1 MKKWA
6 ALLFICIVM
15 VITSACGSGDQTN
28 TATTKKTIST
38 ETSAKSEI
46 EYLGKTYEVKTP
58 AKRIIIAGS
67 LESMEDAKLLGVEPI
82 GASTVGGT
90 FPSLFEDITSKTEG
104 IGEKTEPN
112 AEKILKLNPD
122 VILGS
127 TKFPP
132 AAIQKLEKVKTT
144 IPVSHISSEWK
155 NNLLLLG
162 QLTGKESEAKT
173 IISTY
178 QKDLEK
184 AKKTLKE
191 TSKNKTAIILR
202 IRQGDLYVYPEDV
215 YFNSTLYGDL
225 GFTAPNEVKKAKAQA
240 LLSMERLGE
249 LDPDYIFVQF
259 SEEENASNP
268 NALKDLESNHI
279 WKSLQA
285 VKQGHVR
292 ENIVDPLLQGG
303 TALSKTTFLEKAVK
317 WLSSQKTN

>member
-6 ALLFICIVM
+6 AFLFICMVM
-15 VITSACGSGDQTN
+15 IITSACGNGDQT
-28 TATTKKTIST
+28 TATTKKTTST
-38 ETSAKSEI
+38 ETPAKAEI
-46 EYLGKTYEVKTP
+46 EYLGKTYEVNTP
-58 AKRIIIAGS
+58 AKRLVIAGS
-67 LESMEDAKLLGVEPI
+67 LESMEDAKLLGIHPI

-112 AEKILKLNPD
+112 AEKILKLKPD

-132 AAIQKLEKVKTT
+132 ATIQKLAKIQTT
-144 IPVSHISSEWK
+144 IPVSHISSDWK
-155 NNLLLLG
+155 ANLILLG
-162 QLTGKESEAKT
+162 QLTGKETEVKT
-173 IISTY
+173 IIANY

-225 GFTAPNEVKKAKAQA
+225 GFTAPNEVKKAKAQS
-240 LLSMERLGE
+240 LLSLERLGE
-249 LDPDYIFVQF
+249 LDPDYIFIQF

-268 NALKDLESNHI
+268 KALKDLESNQI
-279 WKSLQA
+279 WASLQA
-285 VKQGHVR
+285 VKQGHVS

-303 TALSKTTFLEKAVK
+303 TALSKTIFLEQAVN
-317 WLSSQKTN
+317 WLSSKKTE

>member
-6 ALLFICIVM
+6 ALLIICIVM
-15 VITSACGSGDQTN
+15 VITSACGSVNQNT
-28 TATTKKTIST
+28 TATTKKTTST
-38 ETSAKSEI
+38 QASAKAEI
-46 EYLGKTYEVKTP
+46 EYLGQIYEVKTP
-58 AKRIIIAGS
+58 AKRLVIAGS
-67 LESMEDAKLLGVEPI
+67 LESMEDAKLLGIKPI

-112 AEKILKLNPD
+112 VEKILKLNPD

-132 AAIQKLEKVKTT
+132 ATIQKLEKVQTT
-144 IPVSHISSEWK
+144 IPVSHISSDWK
-155 NNLLLLG
+155 DNLLLLG
-162 QLTGKESEAKT
+162 QLTGKETEAKT
-173 IISTY
+173 IIANY

-249 LDPDYIFVQF
+249 LNPDYIFVQF

-285 VKQGHVR
+285 VKHGHVS

-303 TALSKTTFLEKAVK
+303 TALSKITFLDQSVN
-317 WLSSQKTN
+317 WLSSQKTD

>member
-6 ALLFICIVM
+6 ALLIICIVM
-15 VITSACGSGDQTN
+15 VISSACGSGNQKT
-28 TATTKKTIST
+28 TTTKKTTST
-38 ETSAKSEI
+38 EASAQAEV
-46 EYLGKTYEVKTP
+46 EYLGKTYQVKTP
-58 AKRIIIAGS
+58 AKRLVIAGS

-82 GASTVGGT
+82 GASTVGGA

-112 AEKILKLNPD
+112 LEKILKLNPD

-132 AAIQKLEKVKTT
+132 ATIKKLEKVQTT
-144 IPVSHISSEWK
+144 IPVSHISSDWK
-155 NNLLLLG
+155 DNLLLLG
-162 QLTGKESEAKT
+162 ELTGKKNEAKT
-173 IISTY
+173 IISNY
-178 QKDLEK
+178 QKDLVK
-184 AKKTLKE
+184 AKKLLKE

-225 GFTAPNEVKKAKAQA
+225 GFTAPNDVKKAKAQA

-268 NALKDLESNHI
+268 NALKDLEANQI
-279 WKSLQA
+279 WASLQA
-285 VKQGHVR
+285 VKHGHVS

-303 TALSKTTFLEKAVK
+303 TALSKTTFLDQAVN
-317 WLSSQKTN
+317 WLSTQKTD